1 MDAVVFRTGI
11 SQSIYPLN
19 KSKFKDAAEFGK
31 SLLGACMARRFV
43 TLLLL
48 LLMVFA
54 DFWMILFVVA
64 DFSPFVSAETCGCLS
79 RRKDTT
85 YIT

>member
-1 MDAVVFRTGI
+1 MEKVCWVRVW
-11 SQSIYPLN
+11 
-19 KSKFKDAAEFGK
+19 
-31 SLLGACMARRFV
+31 ARRFV

-48 LLMVFA
+48 LVMVFA

-85 YIT
+85 YGT